1 MDRKLKFYLTE
12 KGFLKIRLTKGGK
25 VKITL
30 EVKAK
35 KLYEYL
41 NSIVT
46 PIEPDHAIVDS
57 YCKLTDDNYGKT
69 NDSKVI
75 DFVSHVYLH
84 KNVKWVGKSKDKGYS
99 IAIDSIVYHSKGK
112 DPNDVDFFHDTT
124 IIGIGGPNSF
134 TEARVKEDL
143 RLINK
148 EDIYTMNCS
157 IYKNG
162 LHKKCFHIDPKLI
175 GNI

>member
-12 KGFLKIRLTKGGK
+12 KGFLKIRLSKGGK

-41 NSIVT
+41 NTIIP
-46 PIEPDHAIVDS
+46 PIEPEHSIVDNL
-57 YCKLTDDNYGKT
+57 CKLTDDNYGKT

-84 KNVKWVGKSKDKGYS
+84 KNVKWVGKSNDKEYS
-99 IAIDSIVYHSKGK
+99 IAIDSIVYHSKSK

-124 IIGIGGPNSF
+124 IMGSGGPNSIV
-134 TEARVKEDL
+134 EARVKEDL

-157 IYKNG
+157 VYKDG
-162 LHKKCFHIDPKLI
+162 LHKKSFHIDPKLI
-175 GNI
+175 GNA

>member
-12 KGFLKIRLTKGGK
+12 KGFLKIRLSNGGK

-35 KLYEYL
+35 KLYDYL
-41 NSIVT
+41 GTII
-46 PIEPDHAIVDS
+46 PPKEPDHSKVDS
-57 YCKLTDDNYGKT
+57 YCKLTDNNYGKT

-84 KNVKWVGKSKDKGYS
+84 KNVKWIGKSNDKEFS

-124 IIGIGGPNSF
+124 IMGSGGTNSIV
-134 TEARVKEDL
+134 EARVKEDL

-157 IYKNG
+157 VYNND
-162 LHKKCFHIDPKLI
+162 LQKKSFHIDPKLM
-175 GNI
+175 GNP